1 MSKFYKVAIVGS
13 GNVAWHLA
21 RALEDGGH
29 YITDVYSRRIS
40 AGRELAKQLYD
51 TNVVDDLNMSNSQA
65 EIFLL
70 CISDDALAEVAANLV
85 IPPYAVIAHTSG
97 TLPLD
102 LLEDH
107 HQNIGIFYPLQT
119 FTKGVAIDLKNVPI
133 CIEAKHR
140 SSEKVLMNLGKSI
153 SKEVYNVHSDDRLIL
168 HIAAV
173 FACNFTNHLL
183 TISQEIMEDHQIDS
197 SLLHPLIVETINK
210 ALSIG
215 PADSQTG
222 PAARN
227 DHVTIKKH
235 LKILRYR
242 PEFRKIYKTI
252 SEQIQDHY
260 S

>member
-1 MSKFYKVAIVGS
+1 M
-13 GNVAWHLA
+13 
-21 RALEDGGH
+21 LEE
-29 YITDVYSRRIS
+29 Y
-40 AGRELAKQLYD
+40 
-51 TNVVDDLNMSNSQA
+51 
-65 EIFLL
+65 
-70 CISDDALAEVAANLV
+70 
-85 IPPYAVIAHTSG
+85 
-97 TLPLD
+97 
-102 LLEDH
+102 

-119 FTKGVAIDLKNVPI
+119 FTKGVAIDLKEVPI

-140 SSEKVLMNLGKSI
+140 STEKVLMSLGKSI
-153 SKEVYNVHSDDRLIL
+153 SKEVYNVHSDDRKIL

-222 PAARN
+222 PAAR
-227 DHVTIKKH
+227 DDQETIKKH
-235 LKILRYR
+235 LKLLRYR

-252 SEQIQDHY
+252 SEHIQDHY
-260 S
+260 G